1 MSEMALGLSSDS
13 KRYDVLF
20 CSLSSCS
27 ISRPGVCVFSRFRV
41 FVLSHYFTFFSRMSS
56 ETQILTSSCL
66 LLSLQR
72 FSLLHAVYC
81 KIPSPFPIEQSPN
94 ASLHKKVFNQ
104 RPSSPLATSA
114 NRDGANPAFHEA
126 VGDVL
131 ALSAATPS
139 HLQEINLLAN
149 VDESFENDINFLF
162 SMALDKIA
170 FLPFG
175 YLVDKVRWG

>member
-1 MSEMALGLSSDS
+1 MYI
-13 KRYDVLF
+13 RF
-20 CSLSSCS
+20 PQSLPHSV
-27 ISRPGVCVFSRFRV
+27 ITRF
-41 FVLSHYFTFFSRMSS
+41 L
-56 ETQILTSSCL
+56 
-66 LLSLQR
+66 
-72 FSLLHAVYC
+72 
-81 KIPSPFPIEQSPN
+81 
-94 ASLHKKVFNQ
+94 LHKKVRFQ
-104 RPSSPLATSA
+104 RPPSPLATSA

-175 YLVDKVRWG
+175 YLVDKVRRGWRTENE

>member
-1 MSEMALGLSSDS
+1 
-13 KRYDVLF
+13 
-20 CSLSSCS
+20 
-27 ISRPGVCVFSRFRV
+27 
-41 FVLSHYFTFFSRMSS
+41 MSS

-94 ASLHKKVFNQ
+94 ASLHKKVFFQ

-175 YLVDKVRWG
+175 YLVDKVRWGWRTDERTNGWSTGDFWLNGWSTGDFWLVNLQRA